1 MKEPI
6 RESRTIMN
14 GIYAVQ
20 KIASMIMMSYCCGA
34 RLGDADMFAR
44 EDNTDAP
51 EKASVSSFD
60 ARTLNSKNLERVTRL
75 PECGIHRREFPP
87 GDWRCSR

>member
-44 EDNTDAP
+44 
-51 EKASVSSFD
+51 
-60 ARTLNSKNLERVTRL
+60 
-75 PECGIHRREFPP
+75 
-87 GDWRCSR
+87 